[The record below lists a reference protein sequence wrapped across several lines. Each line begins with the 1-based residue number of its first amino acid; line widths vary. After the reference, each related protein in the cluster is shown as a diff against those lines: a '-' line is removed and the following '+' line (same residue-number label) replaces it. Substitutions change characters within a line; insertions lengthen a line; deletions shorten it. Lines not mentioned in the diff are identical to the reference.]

1 MVVETSSVN
10 SIITICIILLCLTF
24 TRSILVMLGGNKIFK
39 KASKKSSTAYYPILN
54 LFTLL
59 DITETSTFLGIL
71 FFVPVVNVV
80 ALSILFYRLGTA
92 FNTSKL
98 FKIGLVILPIIFY
111 PILALGNKQY
121 KLNDEEYFK
130 ALDNAK
136 GESIN
141 LMTQEEV
148 KAEEKKDNKKTK
160 IILDIIIYVFIVVVM
175 VCLVL
180 LYFKRQEDNETIKEI
195 EETVVPKEIEIVD
208 EKTVKDY
215 ISDLQTKFNNND
227 IKGILNVEGLDVSI
241 PIVKGK
247 DNDYY
252 LKHAVTKKKSVI
264 GSVFIDYRNNTN
276 SRQINIYGHNSTKFN
291 PPFKVLEG
299 YLNKDY
305 YNEHKYFEFMVNDE
319 TRKYEIFSVIV
330 ANKDSSEEHM
340 QFSYKKNSD
349 WLKHF
354 QRLQKKSKY
363 KINVTVNKD
372 DKIMVLQTCI
382 FGRYHDKLLVI
393 VGREIERK

>member
-1 MVVETSSVN
+1 MDEEKKKTTAKKKTNNTKKSTGTKKKTNTSKKNSTKSSSVKSN
-10 SIITICIILLCLTF
+10 TKKNTS
-24 TRSILVMLGGNKIFK
+24 K
-39 KASKKSSTAYYPILN
+39 KASTNKSKTTSVKKKSTNTKKVSGTKKK
-54 LFTLL
+54 T
-59 DITETSTFLGIL
+59 TSTKKK
-71 FFVPVVNVV
+71 VVNKE
-80 ALSILFYRLGTA
+80 IP
-92 FNTSKL
+92 K
-98 FKIGLVILPIIFY
+98 
-111 PILALGNKQY
+111 KQ
-121 KLNDEEYFK
+121 K
-130 ALDNAK
+130 
-136 GESIN
+136 
-141 LMTQEEV
+141 EV
-148 KAEEKKDNKKTK
+148 NAEEKKDNKKTK

-195 EETVVPKEIEIVD
+195 EETVVPKEIEIID

-215 ISDLQTKFNNND
+215 ISDLQIKFNNSD
-227 IKGILNVEGLDVSI
+227 INGILNIDGLDVNI

-252 LKHAVTKKKSVI
+252 LRHAVTKKKSVI

-382 FGRYHDKLLVI
+382 FGIYHDKLLVI

>member
-1 MVVETSSVN
+1 MDEEKKKTTAKKKTNNTKKSTGTKKKTNTSKKNSTKSSSVKSN
-10 SIITICIILLCLTF
+10 TKKNTS
-24 TRSILVMLGGNKIFK
+24 K
-39 KASKKSSTAYYPILN
+39 KASTNKSITTSVKKKT
-54 LFTLL
+54 
-59 DITETSTFLGIL
+59 TSTKKK
-71 FFVPVVNVV
+71 VVNKE
-80 ALSILFYRLGTA
+80 IP
-92 FNTSKL
+92 K
-98 FKIGLVILPIIFY
+98 
-111 PILALGNKQY
+111 KQ
-121 KLNDEEYFK
+121 K
-130 ALDNAK
+130 
-136 GESIN
+136 
-141 LMTQEEV
+141 EV

-160 IILDIIIYVFIVVVM
+160 IILDIIIYIFIVVVM
-175 VCLVL
+175 MCLVL

-195 EETVVPKEIEIVD
+195 EETVVPKEIEIID

-215 ISDLQTKFNNND
+215 IRDLQIKFNNSD
-227 IKGILNVEGLDVSI
+227 IKGILNIDGLDVNI

-252 LKHAVTKKKSVI
+252 LRHAVTKKKSVI

-330 ANKDSSEEHM
+330 TDKDSSEEHM
-340 QFSYKKNSD
+340 QFSYKKDSD

-363 KINVTVNKD
+363 KINVTVNKN

-393 VGREIERK
+393 VGKEIERQ

>member
-1 MVVETSSVN
+1 MDEEKKKTTVKRKTSSTKKTTSTKKKTSAKTSTSKKN
-10 SIITICIILLCLTF
+10 STKSSNL
-24 TRSILVMLGGNKIFK
+24 
-39 KASKKSSTAYYPILN
+39 KASTKKSAPKKTN
-54 LFTLL
+54 NTKRK
-59 DITETSTFLGIL
+59 TTSNKNKTTGTKKKIVKKE
-71 FFVPVVNVV
+71 VP
-80 ALSILFYRLGTA
+80 
-92 FNTSKL
+92 K
-98 FKIGLVILPIIFY
+98 K
-111 PILALGNKQY
+111 
-121 KLNDEEYFK
+121 EEV
-130 ALDNAK
+130 
-136 GESIN
+136 
-141 LMTQEEV
+141 V

-160 IILDIIIYVFIVVVM
+160 IVLDIIIYVFIIVVC
-175 VCLVL
+175 VCLIL
-180 LYFKRQEDNETIKEI
+180 LYFKRQEDNETIKEL
-195 EETVVPKEIEIVD
+195 EETVITKDIEIVD
-208 EKTVKDY
+208 DKTVKDY
-215 ISDLQTKFNNND
+215 INELRSKYDNDD
-227 IKGILNVEGLDVSI
+227 IKGILSIDGLDVSI
-241 PIVKGK
+241 PVVKGK
-247 DNDYY
+247 DNSYY

-330 ANKDSSEEHM
+330 ADKDSSEEHM
-340 QFSYKKNSD
+340 QFSYKKDSD

-363 KINVTVNKD
+363 KINVTVNKN

-393 VGREIERK
+393 VGKEIERK

>member
-1 MVVETSSVN
+1 MDEEKRKTTTKKKTNNTKKTIGTKKKTSTSKKN
-10 SIITICIILLCLTF
+10 STK
-24 TRSILVMLGGNKIFK
+24 SSNV
-39 KASKKSSTAYYPILN
+39 KASTKKSTPKKTN
-54 LFTLL
+54 NTKRK
-59 DITETSTFLGIL
+59 TTSTKNKSTSVKKTTSNKKKTTGSKKKIVKKE
-71 FFVPVVNVV
+71 VP
-80 ALSILFYRLGTA
+80 
-92 FNTSKL
+92 K
-98 FKIGLVILPIIFY
+98 K
-111 PILALGNKQY
+111 
-121 KLNDEEYFK
+121 EEV
-130 ALDNAK
+130 
-136 GESIN
+136 
-141 LMTQEEV
+141 V

-160 IILDIIIYVFIVVVM
+160 IVLDIIIYVFIIVVC

-180 LYFKRQEDNETIKEI
+180 LYFKRQEDNETIKEL
-195 EETVVPKEIEIVD
+195 EETVITKDIEIVD
-208 EKTVKDY
+208 DKTVKDY
-215 ISDLQTKFNNND
+215 INELRSKYDNDD
-227 IKGILNVEGLDVSI
+227 IKGILSIDGLDVSI
-241 PIVKGK
+241 PVVKGK
-247 DNDYY
+247 DNSYY

>member
-1 MVVETSSVN
+1 MDEEKKKTITKKKTNSTKKSTGTKKKTSTSKKNSTKSSSVKSN
-10 SIITICIILLCLTF
+10 TKNAS
-24 TRSILVMLGGNKIFK
+24 K
-39 KASKKSSTAYYPILN
+39 KASTTKSKTTSVKKKSTNTKKVSSTKKK
-54 LFTLL
+54 T
-59 DITETSTFLGIL
+59 TSTKKK
-71 FFVPVVNVV
+71 VVNKE
-80 ALSILFYRLGTA
+80 IPR
-92 FNTSKL
+92 K
-98 FKIGLVILPIIFY
+98 
-111 PILALGNKQY
+111 
-121 KLNDEEYFK
+121 
-130 ALDNAK
+130 
-136 GESIN
+136 
-141 LMTQEEV
+141 QEEV
-148 KAEEKKDNKKTK
+148 KAGEKKDNKKTK

-175 VCLVL
+175 VFLVL

-195 EETVVPKEIEIVD
+195 EETVVPKEIEIID

-264 GSVFIDYRNNTN
+264 GSVFIDYRHNTN
-276 SRQINIYGHNSTKFN
+276 SRQINVYGHNSTKFN

-319 TRKYEIFSVIV
+319 TRRYEIFSVIV

-340 QFSYKKNSD
+340 QFSYKKDSD

-382 FGRYHDKLLVI
+382 FGKYHDKLLVI

>member
-1 MVVETSSVN
+1 MDEEKKKTTTKKETNNTKKTIGTKKKTSTSKKNSTKSSNV
-10 SIITICIILLCLTF
+10 
-24 TRSILVMLGGNKIFK
+24 
-39 KASKKSSTAYYPILN
+39 KASTKKSTPKKTN
-54 LFTLL
+54 NTKRK
-59 DITETSTFLGIL
+59 TTSTKNKSTSVKKTTSNKKKTTGSKKKIVKKE
-71 FFVPVVNVV
+71 VP
-80 ALSILFYRLGTA
+80 
-92 FNTSKL
+92 K
-98 FKIGLVILPIIFY
+98 K
-111 PILALGNKQY
+111 
-121 KLNDEEYFK
+121 EEV
-130 ALDNAK
+130 
-136 GESIN
+136 
-141 LMTQEEV
+141 V

-160 IILDIIIYVFIVVVM
+160 IVLDIIIYVFIIVVC

-180 LYFKRQEDNETIKEI
+180 LYFKRQEDNETIKEL
-195 EETVVPKEIEIVD
+195 EETVITKDIEIVD
-208 EKTVKDY
+208 DKTVKDY
-215 ISDLQTKFNNND
+215 INELRSKYDNDD
-227 IKGILNVEGLDVSI
+227 IKGILSIDGLDVSI
-241 PIVKGK
+241 PVVKGK
-247 DNDYY
+247 DNSYY

-330 ANKDSSEEHM
+330 ANMDSSEEHM

-363 KINVTVNKD
+363 KINVTVNKN

>member
-1 MVVETSSVN
+1 MKKRRRLLLRKKTNNTKKSTGTKKKINTSKKNSTKSSSVKSN
-10 SIITICIILLCLTF
+10 TKKNTS
-24 TRSILVMLGGNKIFK
+24 K
-39 KASKKSSTAYYPILN
+39 KASTTKSKTTIVKKKSTNTKKVSGTKKK
-54 LFTLL
+54 T
-59 DITETSTFLGIL
+59 TSTKKK
-71 FFVPVVNVV
+71 VVNKE
-80 ALSILFYRLGTA
+80 IP
-92 FNTSKL
+92 K
-98 FKIGLVILPIIFY
+98 
-111 PILALGNKQY
+111 KQ
-121 KLNDEEYFK
+121 K
-130 ALDNAK
+130 
-136 GESIN
+136 
-141 LMTQEEV
+141 EV

-195 EETVVPKEIEIVD
+195 EETVVPKEIEIID

-227 IKGILNVEGLDVSI
+227 IKGILNVDGLDVSI

-299 YLNKDY
+299 YLDKDY

-340 QFSYKKNSD
+340 QFSYKKDSD

-363 KINVTVNKD
+363 KINVTVNKN

-393 VGREIERK
+393 VGKEIERK

>member
-1 MVVETSSVN
+1 MDEEKKKTTAKKKINNTKKSTGTKKKTNTSKKNSTKSSSVKSN
-10 SIITICIILLCLTF
+10 TKKNTS
-24 TRSILVMLGGNKIFK
+24 K
-39 KASKKSSTAYYPILN
+39 KASTNKSKTTSVKKKSTNTKKVSGTKKK
-54 LFTLL
+54 T
-59 DITETSTFLGIL
+59 TSTKKK
-71 FFVPVVNVV
+71 VVNKE
-80 ALSILFYRLGTA
+80 IP
-92 FNTSKL
+92 K
-98 FKIGLVILPIIFY
+98 
-111 PILALGNKQY
+111 KQ
-121 KLNDEEYFK
+121 K
-130 ALDNAK
+130 
-136 GESIN
+136 
-141 LMTQEEV
+141 EV
-148 KAEEKKDNKKTK
+148 KAEEKKGNKKTK

-195 EETVVPKEIEIVD
+195 EETVVPKEIEIID

-215 ISDLQTKFNNND
+215 ISDFQIKFNNSD
-227 IKGILNVEGLDVSI
+227 IKGILNIDGLDVNI

-252 LKHAVTKKKSVI
+252 LRHAVTKKKSVI

-330 ANKDSSEEHM
+330 ADKDSSEEHM
-340 QFSYKKNSD
+340 QFSYKKDSD

-363 KINVTVNKD
+363 KINVTVNKN

>member
-1 MVVETSSVN
+1 MDEEKKKTTAKKKTNNTKKSTGTKKKTNNSKKNSTKSSSVKSN
-10 SIITICIILLCLTF
+10 TKKTTS
-24 TRSILVMLGGNKIFK
+24 K
-39 KASKKSSTAYYPILN
+39 KASTNKSKTTSVKKKSTNTKKVSGTKKK
-54 LFTLL
+54 T
-59 DITETSTFLGIL
+59 TSTKKK
-71 FFVPVVNVV
+71 VVNKE
-80 ALSILFYRLGTA
+80 IP
-92 FNTSKL
+92 K
-98 FKIGLVILPIIFY
+98 
-111 PILALGNKQY
+111 KQ
-121 KLNDEEYFK
+121 K
-130 ALDNAK
+130 
-136 GESIN
+136 
-141 LMTQEEV
+141 EV
-148 KAEEKKDNKKTK
+148 KAEEKKTNKKTK
-160 IILDIIIYVFIVVVM
+160 ILLDIIIYVFIVVVM

-215 ISDLQTKFNNND
+215 ISDLQVKFNNSD
-227 IKGILNVEGLDVSI
+227 IKGILNIDGLDVSI

-247 DNDYY
+247 DNNYY
-252 LKHAVTKKKSVI
+252 LKHAVNKKKSVI

-276 SRQINIYGHNSTKFN
+276 SKQINIYGHNSTKFN

-319 TRKYEIFSVIV
+319 VRKYEIFSVIV
-330 ANKDSSEEHM
+330 ADKDSSEEHM
-340 QFSYKKNSD
+340 QFSYKKDSD

-363 KINVTVNKD
+363 KINVTVNKN
-372 DKIMVLQTCI
+372 DKIIVLQTCI

-393 VGREIERK
+393 VGKEIERK

>member
-1 MVVETSSVN
+1 MDEEKKKTTAKKKTNNTKKSTGTKKKINTSKKNSTKSSSVKSN
-10 SIITICIILLCLTF
+10 TKKNTS
-24 TRSILVMLGGNKIFK
+24 K
-39 KASKKSSTAYYPILN
+39 KASTTKSKTTIVKKKSTNTKKVSGTKKK
-54 LFTLL
+54 T
-59 DITETSTFLGIL
+59 TSTKKK
-71 FFVPVVNVV
+71 VVNKE
-80 ALSILFYRLGTA
+80 IP
-92 FNTSKL
+92 K
-98 FKIGLVILPIIFY
+98 
-111 PILALGNKQY
+111 KQ
-121 KLNDEEYFK
+121 K
-130 ALDNAK
+130 
-136 GESIN
+136 
-141 LMTQEEV
+141 EV

-195 EETVVPKEIEIVD
+195 EETVVPKEIEIID

-227 IKGILNVEGLDVSI
+227 IKGILNVDGLDVSI

-330 ANKDSSEEHM
+330 TDKDSSEEHM
-340 QFSYKKNSD
+340 QFSYKKDSD

-363 KINVTVNKD
+363 KINVTVNKN

-393 VGREIERK
+393 VGKEIERK

>member
-1 MVVETSSVN
+1 MEEDTKKK
-10 SIITICIILLCLTF
+10 
-24 TRSILVMLGGNKIFK
+24 KI
-39 KASKKSSTAYYPILN
+39 ASKKISRGVTSKKKAISKKKVTSAKKKSGTTKKKNVSVKKISGNGSKTASKKNTNKKSSYIN
-54 LFTLL
+54 KK
-59 DITETSTFLGIL
+59 ESTVKKKNESLKE
-71 FFVPVVNVV
+71 VNV
-80 ALSILFYRLGTA
+80 
-92 FNTSKL
+92 K
-98 FKIGLVILPIIFY
+98 
-111 PILALGNKQY
+111 
-121 KLNDEEYFK
+121 NDK
-130 ALDNAK
+130 V
-136 GESIN
+136 G
-141 LMTQEEV
+141 
-148 KAEEKKDNKKTK
+148 EKKTNKKTK
-160 IILDIIIYVFIVVVM
+160 VLLDIIIYVFIVVVM
-175 VCLVL
+175 ICLVL
-180 LYFKRQEDNETIKEI
+180 LYFKRRKDTETIKEI
-195 EETVVPKEIEIVD
+195 KETVVPKEIEIVD

-215 ISDLQTKFNNND
+215 ISDLQIKFNNSD
-227 IKGILNVEGLDVSI
+227 IKGILNIDGLDVNI

-340 QFSYKKNSD
+340 QFSYKKDSD

>member
-1 MVVETSSVN
+1 MDEEKKKTTAKKKTNNTKKSTGTKKKTNNSKKNSTKSSSVKSN
-10 SIITICIILLCLTF
+10 TKKNTS
-24 TRSILVMLGGNKIFK
+24 K
-39 KASKKSSTAYYPILN
+39 KASTNKSKTTSVKKKT
-54 LFTLL
+54 
-59 DITETSTFLGIL
+59 TSTKKK
-71 FFVPVVNVV
+71 VVNKE
-80 ALSILFYRLGTA
+80 IP
-92 FNTSKL
+92 K
-98 FKIGLVILPIIFY
+98 
-111 PILALGNKQY
+111 KQ
-121 KLNDEEYFK
+121 K
-130 ALDNAK
+130 
-136 GESIN
+136 
-141 LMTQEEV
+141 EV

-160 IILDIIIYVFIVVVM
+160 IILDIIIYVLIVVIM

-195 EETVVPKEIEIVD
+195 EETVVPKEIEIID

-215 ISDLQTKFNNND
+215 ISDLQIKFNNSD
-227 IKGILNVEGLDVSI
+227 IKGILNIDGLDVNI

-252 LKHAVTKKKSVI
+252 LRHAVTKKKSVI

-305 YNEHKYFEFMVNDE
+305 YDEHKYFEFMVNDE

-330 ANKDSSEEHM
+330 ADKDSSEEHM
-340 QFSYKKNSD
+340 QFSYKKDSD

>member
-1 MVVETSSVN
+1 MEEDTKKK
-10 SIITICIILLCLTF
+10 
-24 TRSILVMLGGNKIFK
+24 KI
-39 KASKKSSTAYYPILN
+39 ASKKISRGVTSKKKAISKKKVTSAKKKSGTTKKKNVSVKKISGNGSKTASKKNTNKKSSYIN
-54 LFTLL
+54 KK
-59 DITETSTFLGIL
+59 ESTVKKKNESLKE
-71 FFVPVVNVV
+71 VNV
-80 ALSILFYRLGTA
+80 
-92 FNTSKL
+92 K
-98 FKIGLVILPIIFY
+98 
-111 PILALGNKQY
+111 
-121 KLNDEEYFK
+121 NDK
-130 ALDNAK
+130 V
-136 GESIN
+136 G
-141 LMTQEEV
+141 
-148 KAEEKKDNKKTK
+148 EKKTNKKTK
-160 IILDIIIYVFIVVVM
+160 VLLDIIIYVFIVVVM
-175 VCLVL
+175 ICLVL
-180 LYFKRQEDNETIKEI
+180 LYFKKREDTETIKEI
-195 EETVVPKEIEIVD
+195 KETVVPKEIEIVD

-215 ISDLQTKFNNND
+215 ISDLQIKFNNSD
-227 IKGILNVEGLDVSI
+227 IKGILNIGGLDVNI

-252 LKHAVTKKKSVI
+252 LRHAVTKKKSVI

-330 ANKDSSEEHM
+330 ADKDSSEEHM
-340 QFSYKKNSD
+340 QFSYKKDSD

-363 KINVTVNKD
+363 KINVTVNKN

>member
-1 MVVETSSVN
+1 MDEEKKKTTAKKKTNNTKKSTGTKKKTNNSKKNSTKSSSVKSN
-10 SIITICIILLCLTF
+10 TKKTTS
-24 TRSILVMLGGNKIFK
+24 K
-39 KASKKSSTAYYPILN
+39 KASTNKSKTTSVKKKSTNTKKVSGTKKK
-54 LFTLL
+54 T
-59 DITETSTFLGIL
+59 TSTKKK
-71 FFVPVVNVV
+71 VVNKE
-80 ALSILFYRLGTA
+80 IP
-92 FNTSKL
+92 K
-98 FKIGLVILPIIFY
+98 
-111 PILALGNKQY
+111 KQ
-121 KLNDEEYFK
+121 K
-130 ALDNAK
+130 
-136 GESIN
+136 
-141 LMTQEEV
+141 EV
-148 KAEEKKDNKKTK
+148 KAEEKKNNKKTK

-195 EETVVPKEIEIVD
+195 EETVVPKEIEIID

-215 ISDLQTKFNNND
+215 ISDLQIKFNNSD
-227 IKGILNVEGLDVSI
+227 IKGIFNIAGLDVNI

-252 LKHAVTKKKSVI
+252 LRHAVTKKKSVI

-330 ANKDSSEEHM
+330 ADKDSSEEHM
-340 QFSYKKNSD
+340 QFSYKKDSD

-363 KINVTVNKD
+363 KINVTVNKN

-393 VGREIERK
+393 VGKEIERK

>member
-1 MVVETSSVN
+1 MDEEKKKTTAKKKTNNTKKSTGTKKKTNNSKKNSTKSSSVKSN
-10 SIITICIILLCLTF
+10 TKKTTS
-24 TRSILVMLGGNKIFK
+24 K
-39 KASKKSSTAYYPILN
+39 KASTNKSKTTSVKKKT
-54 LFTLL
+54 
-59 DITETSTFLGIL
+59 TSTKKK
-71 FFVPVVNVV
+71 VVNKE
-80 ALSILFYRLGTA
+80 IP
-92 FNTSKL
+92 K
-98 FKIGLVILPIIFY
+98 
-111 PILALGNKQY
+111 KQ
-121 KLNDEEYFK
+121 K
-130 ALDNAK
+130 
-136 GESIN
+136 
-141 LMTQEEV
+141 EV

-160 IILDIIIYVFIVVVM
+160 IILDIIIYVFILVVM

-195 EETVVPKEIEIVD
+195 EETVVPKEIEIID

-215 ISDLQTKFNNND
+215 ISDLQIKFNNSD
-227 IKGILNVEGLDVSI
+227 IKGILNIGGLDVNI

-252 LKHAVTKKKSVI
+252 LRHAVTKKKSVI

-330 ANKDSSEEHM
+330 ADKDSSEEHM
-340 QFSYKKNSD
+340 QFSYKKDSD

-363 KINVTVNKD
+363 KINVTVNKN
-372 DKIMVLQTCI
+372 DKIIVLQTCI

-393 VGREIERK
+393 VGKEIERK

>member
-1 MVVETSSVN
+1 
-10 SIITICIILLCLTF
+10 
-24 TRSILVMLGGNKIFK
+24 
-39 KASKKSSTAYYPILN
+39 
-54 LFTLL
+54 
-59 DITETSTFLGIL
+59 
-71 FFVPVVNVV
+71 
-80 ALSILFYRLGTA
+80 
-92 FNTSKL
+92 
-98 FKIGLVILPIIFY
+98 
-111 PILALGNKQY
+111 
-121 KLNDEEYFK
+121 
-130 ALDNAK
+130 
-136 GESIN
+136 
-141 LMTQEEV
+141 
-148 KAEEKKDNKKTK
+148 
-160 IILDIIIYVFIVVVM
+160 M

-180 LYFKRQEDNETIKEI
+180 LYFKRQEDNETINEI

-227 IKGILNVEGLDVSI
+227 IKGILNVDGLDVNI

-252 LKHAVTKKKSVI
+252 LRHAVTKKKSVI

-330 ANKDSSEEHM
+330 ADKDSSEEHM
-340 QFSYKKNSD
+340 QFSYKKDSD

-363 KINVTVNKD
+363 KINVTVNKN

>member
-1 MVVETSSVN
+1 MDEEKKKTTVKRKTSS
-10 SIITICIILLCLTF
+10 T
-24 TRSILVMLGGNKIFK
+24 K
-39 KASKKSSTAYYPILN
+39 KTTSTKKKTSVKTSTSKKNSTKSSN
-54 LFTLL
+54 LKVSTKKS
-59 DITETSTFLGIL
+59 TPKKTNNTKRKTTSNKKKTTGAKKKIVKKE
-71 FFVPVVNVV
+71 VP
-80 ALSILFYRLGTA
+80 
-92 FNTSKL
+92 K
-98 FKIGLVILPIIFY
+98 K
-111 PILALGNKQY
+111 
-121 KLNDEEYFK
+121 EEV
-130 ALDNAK
+130 
-136 GESIN
+136 
-141 LMTQEEV
+141 V

-160 IILDIIIYVFIVVVM
+160 IVLDIIIYAFIIVVC

-180 LYFKRQEDNETIKEI
+180 LYFKRQEDNETIKEL
-195 EETVVPKEIEIVD
+195 EETVITKDIEIVD
-208 EKTVKDY
+208 DKTVKDY
-215 ISDLQTKFNNND
+215 INELRSKYDNDD
-227 IKGILNVEGLDVSI
+227 IKGILSIDGLDVSI

-393 VGREIERK
+393 VGKEIERK

>member
-1 MVVETSSVN
+1 MDEEKKKTTAKKKTNNTKKSTGTKKKTNTSKKNSTKSSSVKSN
-10 SIITICIILLCLTF
+10 TKKNTS
-24 TRSILVMLGGNKIFK
+24 K
-39 KASKKSSTAYYPILN
+39 KASTNKSITTSVKKKT
-54 LFTLL
+54 
-59 DITETSTFLGIL
+59 TSTKKK
-71 FFVPVVNVV
+71 VVNKE
-80 ALSILFYRLGTA
+80 IP
-92 FNTSKL
+92 K
-98 FKIGLVILPIIFY
+98 
-111 PILALGNKQY
+111 KQ
-121 KLNDEEYFK
+121 K
-130 ALDNAK
+130 
-136 GESIN
+136 
-141 LMTQEEV
+141 EV

-160 IILDIIIYVFIVVVM
+160 IILDIIIYIFIVVVM
-175 VCLVL
+175 MCLVL

-195 EETVVPKEIEIVD
+195 EETVVPKEIEIID

-215 ISDLQTKFNNND
+215 IRDLQIKFNNSD
-227 IKGILNVEGLDVSI
+227 IKGILNIDGLDVNI

-252 LKHAVTKKKSVI
+252 LRHAVTKKKSVI

-276 SRQINIYGHNSTKFN
+276 FRQINIYGHNSTKFN

-330 ANKDSSEEHM
+330 TDKDSSEEHM
-340 QFSYKKNSD
+340 QFSYKKDSD

-363 KINVTVNKD
+363 KINVTVNKN

-393 VGREIERK
+393 VGKEIERK

>member
-1 MVVETSSVN
+1 MVVKLHLRNTN
-10 SIITICIILLCLTF
+10 
-24 TRSILVMLGGNKIFK
+24 
-39 KASKKSSTAYYPILN
+39 KKSSYIN
-54 LFTLL
+54 KK
-59 DITETSTFLGIL
+59 ESTVKKKNESLKE
-71 FFVPVVNVV
+71 VNV
-80 ALSILFYRLGTA
+80 
-92 FNTSKL
+92 K
-98 FKIGLVILPIIFY
+98 
-111 PILALGNKQY
+111 
-121 KLNDEEYFK
+121 NDK
-130 ALDNAK
+130 V
-136 GESIN
+136 G
-141 LMTQEEV
+141 
-148 KAEEKKDNKKTK
+148 EKKTNKKTK
-160 IILDIIIYVFIVVVM
+160 VLLDIIIYVFIVVVM
-175 VCLVL
+175 ICLVL
-180 LYFKRQEDNETIKEI
+180 LYFKKREDTETIKEI
-195 EETVVPKEIEIVD
+195 KETVVPKEIEIVD

-215 ISDLQTKFNNND
+215 ISDLQIKFNNSD
-227 IKGILNVEGLDVSI
+227 IKGILNIDGLDVNI

-252 LKHAVTKKKSVI
+252 LRHAVTKKKSVI

-319 TRKYEIFSVIV
+319 VRKYEIFSVIV
-330 ANKDSSEEHM
+330 ADKDSSEEHM
-340 QFSYKKNSD
+340 QFSYKKDSD

-363 KINVTVNKD
+363 KINVTVNKN

-393 VGREIERK
+393 VGKEIERK

>member
-1 MVVETSSVN
+1 MDEEKKKTTAKKKINNTKKSTGTKKKTNTSKKNSTKSSSVKSN
-10 SIITICIILLCLTF
+10 TKKNTS
-24 TRSILVMLGGNKIFK
+24 K
-39 KASKKSSTAYYPILN
+39 KASTNKSKTTSVKKKSTNTKKVSGTKKK
-54 LFTLL
+54 T
-59 DITETSTFLGIL
+59 TSTKKK
-71 FFVPVVNVV
+71 VVNKE
-80 ALSILFYRLGTA
+80 TP
-92 FNTSKL
+92 K
-98 FKIGLVILPIIFY
+98 K
-111 PILALGNKQY
+111 
-121 KLNDEEYFK
+121 
-130 ALDNAK
+130 
-136 GESIN
+136 
-141 LMTQEEV
+141 QEEV
-148 KAEEKKDNKKTK
+148 KAEEKKTNKKTK
-160 IILDIIIYVFIVVVM
+160 ILLDIIIYVFIVVVM
-175 VCLVL
+175 ICLVL
-180 LYFKRQEDNETIKEI
+180 LYFKRREDTETIKEI

-215 ISDLQTKFNNND
+215 ISDLQIKFNNSD
-227 IKGILNVEGLDVSI
+227 IKGILNIDGLDVSI

-247 DNDYY
+247 DNNYY
-252 LKHAVTKKKSVI
+252 LKHAVNKKKSVI

-276 SRQINIYGHNSTKFN
+276 SKQINIYGHNSTKFN

-340 QFSYKKNSD
+340 QFSYKKDSD

-363 KINVTVNKD
+363 KINVTVNKN
-372 DKIMVLQTCI
+372 DKIIVLQTCI

-393 VGREIERK
+393 VGKEIERK